1 MASLGKD
8 LAHIRKEQELSL
20 EDIYETTKIPVK
32 ILKSIEDDSIFA
44 DFEENA
50 TYVRS
55 YVRSYAKELSIDE
68 KQIIYA
74 LDKVKKNDYS
84 GSLQSL
90 FEEQPKRSFEYDED
104 NEDIDE
110 EAGDPDEIKG
120 EDMIHDHSPEFQ
132 PNQTDSSED
141 SAETKKSSPLPKA
154 DHPEVQSVDWADMGR
169 RFQPLKSVRS
179 RTYAGIFVTLLII
192 IAVGSFFYFS
202 ETNPVSTDINNN
214 ATTTNQQEESSEEK
228 ISTDS
233 LELDIVPSSETGDTT
248 NEQQS
253 TTTTEDIPNEA
264 MSTLPDTLNIVLYAA
279 YGRLEPVRVY
289 TDIMDDI
296 NPYWIEQG
304 QAIRFNFV
312 NELNI
317 RGQFNNMVLLFNG
330 HPVQN
335 LQEEF
340 YNPESRLLEINRS
353 YFEDDPQW
361 LQPAPDSLEIDAPPP
376 STIDNRPTFNN

>member
-132 PNQTDSSED
+132 PTQTDSSED